1 MLARHMKR
9 LPAPFLILGLV
20 TVLGCA
26 KGGGPRPGPDAE
38 SDGLDD
44 VFEDVPADAPG
55 DGEDMPGD
63 VEDDDGGAGGPV
75 HSFVVETSGG
85 ARLNSS
91 SYQLEVFVGPVRPV
105 GSATSSSYMIDVGPG
120 AVRSP

>member
-1 MLARHMKR
+1 MLARHLKR

-20 TVLGCA
+20 MVLGCA

-38 SDGLDD
+38 TDGWDD
-44 VFEDVPADAPG
+44 VVDDVPADSPG
-55 DGEDMPGD
+55 DGEDVEGD
-63 VEDDDGGAGGPV
+63 ADDDGGEAGPV